1 MKIKI
6 ILVILTIGIIYKL
19 FLTGGGSFL
28 FNMDS
33 ARDMVAVRE
42 MVVLKQLR
50 LSGPGTAIDGL
61 FNGPAWYYFL
71 AVPFILT
78 KGDPYASIIGQI
90 ILWAIGGFYLLKI
103 VSKWGFVLIF
113 PIGLLWIASNYIGL
127 MTSYA
132 FNPNPVAFLTP
143 LFIYLLSEYIEKR
156 RFIYGVLS
164 AFLGGLFFN
173 FEMTFGVFTPLII
186 ILSILFSNRSIF
198 KDIKF
203 YLAAFFYIL
212 CLLPQILF
220 DYKHNFIMSNAILAH
235 LNRETKS
242 FIFLNRF
249 EEIRSNFYNVFIPTL
264 FNSKLLSN
272 LILIFSIPVFF
283 KFFKNVKKD
292 SVVIISLLYIFVPFI
307 GFLFLPVSVNP
318 WHLGGPMAAAIILV
332 AFIIKKLSEFNLSAK
347 FISLFLVISIL
358 YFSLFNIAKFFIKDR
373 NIPNMDPSLFKNEIA
388 AVDFVYKEAKGANF
402 KVYTYL
408 PSVYDYPYQYLFWW
422 YGRKKY
428 GYIPGEYAYLPN
440 KPRYIPSQDKFQG
453 KKDNISNLIFLIKEP
468 DRNYTRSGWEGNFI
482 NLKPINKYMIGSIEI
497 EERLD
502 LTNSN

>member
-6 ILVILTIGIIYKL
+6 ILILLTFGVIYKV
-19 FLTGGGSFL
+19 FLTESGSFL

-42 MVVLKQLR
+42 MVVLKQFR
-50 LSGPGTAIDGL
+50 LSGSGTAIDGL

-71 AVPFILT
+71 AIPFIFS
-78 KGDPYASIIGQI
+78 KGDPYASIVGQI

-103 VSKWGFVLIF
+103 VSKWSFFLIF
-113 PIGLLWIASNYIGL
+113 PIGSLWIASNYIGL
-127 MTSYA
+127 MASYA

-156 RFIYGVLS
+156 KFIYGVLS

-173 FEMTFGVFTPLII
+173 FEMNFGVFIPLII
-186 ILSILFSNRSIF
+186 ILSILFSNRSIL
-198 KDIKF
+198 KNVKF
-203 YLAAFFYIL
+203 YLAFSFYIF
-212 CLLPQILF
+212 CLLPQIIF

-235 LNRETKS
+235 LGRESKS
-242 FIFLNRF
+242 LIFLNRF
-249 EEIRSNFYNVFIPTL
+249 EEIKSNFYNVFIPTV

-272 LILIFSIPVFF
+272 SILIFSIPVFF
-283 KFFKNVKKD
+283 KFFKSIKKD
-292 SVVIISLLYIFVPFI
+292 NIVIISVLYIFVPFI
-307 GFLFLPVSVNP
+307 GFVFLPVSVNS

-332 AFIIKKLSEFNLSAK
+332 AFIIKKLMEFNLFAK
-347 FISLFLVISIL
+347 FISLFLIISIL
-358 YFSLFNIAKFFIKDR
+358 YFSLFNIAEFFIKDR

-388 AVDFVYKEAKGANF
+388 AVDFIYQKASGANF
-402 KVYTYL
+402 KVYTYI

-440 KPRYIPSQDKFQG
+440 KPQYVPSQDKFQG
-453 KKDNISNLIFLIKEP
+453 RKDNLSNLVFLIKEP
-468 DRNYTRSGWEGNFI
+468 NRNYTLFGWEGNFI
-482 NLKPINKYMIGSIEI
+482 DLESVEKQMIGSIEVEI
-497 EERLD
+497 KRE
-502 LTNSN
+502 TTK